1 MFKAREKNQNQFV
14 WRKALYKAQQREVT
28 DGQVSVYSKTN
39 LVTKGLQ
46 KQMEL
51 AQRQVRA
58 PPSETQK
65 WRLDGPLNSFCV
77 RGET

>member
-14 WRKALYKAQQREVT
+14 WRKGLYKAQQRDVT

-39 LVTKGLQ
+39 LVTRGLQ
-46 KQMEL
+46 KQMGW
-51 AQRQVRA
+51 AQRQVSA
-58 PPSETQK
+58 PPSEIQK
-65 WRLDGPLNSFCV
+65 QRLDDPLNGFCV

>member
-39 LVTKGLQ
+39 LVTKGLHEMRM
-46 KQMEL
+46 KGIRKHFCADL
-51 AQRQVRA
+51 
-58 PPSETQK
+58 
-65 WRLDGPLNSFCV
+65 LDLNTLCF
-77 RGET
+77 TA